1 MLNSDVTVILAD
13 GEFPSHPTALNILR
27 FCSRV
32 ICCDG
37 AAAKL
42 VASGIRNPDF
52 VVGDLDSIDQ
62 NLVEELNG
70 KVVHFET
77 QDTNDLTKAFEFAID
92 SGYQDIVIL
101 GATGLR
107 EDHTLGNISL
117 LMNYAER
124 ANVRMYTNYGF
135 FVALRS
141 SSRIESEKGQQVSVF
156 SFTPDMP
163 ISYQGLKWD
172 ITNRPLKMWWEG
184 TLNESLGDYFTI
196 EFENAKVV
204 VYLAYMDVKK

>member
-1 MLNSDVTVILAD
+1 MLDSDITVILAD
-13 GEFPSHPTALNILR
+13 GEFPSHPTALSILR
-27 FCSRV
+27 SCNRV

-37 AAAKL
+37 AAVKL
-42 VASGIRNPDF
+42 VASGIRRPDF

-62 NLVEELNG
+62 CLVEELNG
-70 KVVHFET
+70 RVVHFET
-77 QDTNDLTKAFEFAID
+77 QDTNDLTKAFEFALD
-92 SGYQDIVIL
+92 SGYTNIVIL

-135 FVALRS
+135 FVALSRT
-141 SSRIESEKGQQVSVF
+141 SRIESKKGQQVSVF
-156 SFTPDMP
+156 SFTPDVP
-163 ISYQGLKWD
+163 ISYHGLKWD

-204 VYLAYMDVKK
+204 AYLVYMDEKT